1 MKNFVGWLFIV
12 ICIGYLIFL
21 IRRWRAANRPHLTE
35 QQCEEY
41 SWLVVDDLFASSSR
55 PLKSV
60 RILPSYWQC
69 LGLNVTQWIFL
80 CRWMDARGIAMTPGG
95 MFGNWGWNEIVMNSP
110 PPVLVLSK
118 RYWGLAK
125 ERRDQQNSSIGST
138 GDGNGSTSVS
148 GEQIVVFGQ
157 GLSGDDLGAL
167 VEALRQDAKTSSEPR
182 ASSLLEAAS
191 ILQDAAEGRESATSP
206 AVTGA
211 LKWVRQCVTDA
222 VGNAGGQAL
231 LTATVAV
238 ARALGWV

>member
-1 MKNFVGWLFIV
+1 MKDFVGWLFTGL
-12 ICIGYLIFL
+12 CIAYLIFIL
-21 IRRWRAANRPHLTE
+21 RRWRAANRPHLTE

-55 PLKSV
+55 PGKFV

-69 LGLNVTQWIFL
+69 LGLNVGQWIFL
-80 CRWMDARGIAMTPGG
+80 CRWMDARGIAKTPGG
-95 MFGNWGWNEIVMNSP
+95 IWGGWGWNEIVMNSP
-110 PPVLVLSK
+110 PEALMLST

-125 ERRDQQNSSIGST
+125 ERIGQKHSSIGSAC
-138 GDGNGSTSVS
+138 DGNESIYVS
-148 GEQIVVFGQ
+148 GEQKESFVQ
-157 GLSGDDLGAL
+157 GLSGNDLEAL
-167 VEALRQDAKTSSEPR
+167 ADALRQDANTSSEPR
-182 ASSLLEAAS
+182 ASSLREAADT
-191 ILQDAAEGRESATSP
+191 LQDAVEGREPATSP

-222 VGNAGGQAL
+222 VGHAGGLAL